1 MRYSYLKFAERM
13 TDRFPLAVCN
23 AMSHSQNE
31 RDTLS
36 WCSYASKKIYI

>member
-1 MRYSYLKFAERM
+1 MRYSYLFAESM

-23 AMSHSQNE
+23 AMSHSQNQ

-36 WCSYASKKIYI
+36 